1 MSANRASTIE
11 RILNGIEN
19 YVEDWRKENAARQ
32 GDAEANR
39 DELWAEA
46 AERERLLREAVNEE
60 ESRQDALEEVTKRCR
75 VVFVLHSG
83 EVAGTLEDFAAA
95 RGPAGEGDPR
105 RRQLLDRLG
114 GRGLVA
120 GIRGVRVK

>member
-32 GDAEANR
+32 DDAEANR

-60 ESRQDALEEVTKRCR
+60 ESRQDSLEEVTKRCR
-75 VVFVLHSG
+75 VVFVLHSE

-95 RGPAGEGDPR
+95 R
-105 RRQLLDRLG
+105 DRLVKVIPG
-114 GRGLVA
+114 GDSSSTGSGAGGSWLVFEES
-120 GIRGVRVK
+120 G